1 MKNAPK
7 TKKSDG
13 SWWMSFTDFLI
24 QFEKVAVNKIFPESW
39 EVYSIESQWTA
50 KTNGGSNLIFIQS
63 VQSDSKKRP
72 ETRLKTCL
80 SKSVISHS
88 LKVTTDG
95 STTLNF
101 A

>member
-1 MKNAPK
+1 VKNALK

-24 QFEKVAVNKIFPESW
+24 QFEKVAVNKVFPESW

-50 KTNGGSNLIFIQS
+50 KTNGGSNFNFIQNA
-63 VQSDSKKRP
+63 QSDSKRQL
-72 ETRLKTCL
+72 ETKQKMSL
-80 SKSVISHS
+80 SKLESSRSH
-88 LKVTTDG
+88 KAMTDG
-95 STTLNF
+95 LTTLNS